1 MERKMVQAIPLSIY
15 AEYFNPF
22 TLIIRSLPAIC
33 YKDSY
38 MTKKTGMERENS
50 IFCQHEPD
58 KRWSVREDPDLIVTL
73 LRVPVIYYVNDR
85 NVAPGVII
93 VRSC

>member
-38 MTKKTGMERENS
+38 MTKKLEWREK
-50 IFCQHEPD
+50 I
-58 KRWSVREDPDLIVTL
+58 RYSVNMNQTRD
-73 LRVPVIYYVNDR
+73 
-85 NVAPGVII
+85 GVFEKIQI
-93 VRSC
+93 